1 MCMVIL
7 QYNKDI
13 CKGSESTKDTVT
25 VSVRVAMEIWVLR
38 MPRQFLGG
46 DMQEL
51 EEEATVQKCGEM
63 KCPGVYLT
71 RYLM

>member
-1 MCMVIL
+1 MYGDCAVQQRYMQRLWKHKRHSDSLCQV
-7 QYNKDI
+7 
-13 CKGSESTKDTVT
+13 V
-25 VSVRVAMEIWVLR
+25 MEIWVLR

-46 DMQEL
+46 DMEEL

-71 RYLM
+71 RYLK